1 MKLIHALLS
10 LAAAAA
16 LPLRAQTIT
25 ETFDGNSLPSSLQ
38 SSWGSDVSFPTGSIS
53 FNGGYWEYYQPNEEE
68 EGFLIYHHPVYVV
81 TNFSGYYDLSVTADV
96 VFRTAS
102 TTEGPMFHFG
112 LGTPFT
118 SFSSDQPSA
127 QFLGLRFQSTNTEGL
142 IRVADLGPEQNGDG
156 AILGYGSTST
166 GESLAR
172 IVWNGT
178 TKTATFLV
186 DIGNDGTFDLT
197 SSAINGSDNGYTGS
211 NLLIGFGGGLGSYVT
226 SFSVAPTAVPEPST
240 YALWAGLAACACGLL
255 RRRTR
260 RV

>member
-1 MKLIHALLS
+1 MKLIHAVLS
-10 LAAAAA
+10 LAVAAA

-38 SSWGSDVSFPTGSIS
+38 VVAGSEYAFPTGSMS
-53 FNGGYWEYYQPNEEE
+53 FSGAYTIVPE
-68 EGFLIYHHPVYVV
+68 EGDNIWVPIVWVA
-81 TNFSGYYDLSVTADV
+81 TNFSGYYDLSITAEV
-96 VFRTAS
+96 VFRT
-102 TTEGPMFHFG
+102 GPTPEEFARFQFG
-112 LGTPFT
+112 IGTLS
-118 SFSSDQPSA
+118 SFSTDRWP
-127 QFLGLRFQSTNTEGL
+127 
-142 IRVADLGPEQNGDG
+142 GPEFIGIQFESTEANGLVRFAHHGPTEFVGG

-186 DIGNDGTFDLT
+186 DIGNDGTFDVT
-197 SSAINGSDNGYTGS
+197 SSAINGADNGYTAS
-211 NLLIGFGGGLGSYVT
+211 NLRIGFGGGLGSYVT